1 MLYLVLAIFS
11 SAMVSIAMRFS
22 EAKIQSSMGLLA
34 SNYLVCSVTAFIYCR
49 TFAFTAPLMGFSAV
63 NGLLY
68 LAGFILMQFNIQ
80 KNGVVLSSTFMKL
93 GVLVPVLASMIFF
106 KEMPTALQMLGLCL
120 AVSSI
125 VLLKKRQS
133 SQNLMMGPLLLMM
146 ICGGMTDFTSK
157 IFETLFETG
166 YKDMFLL
173 MTFLSALFF
182 CLGLVVVRKEL
193 ISRNELV
200 YGLLVGI
207 PNYFSARF
215 LLLALGSVDAVVAYP
230 TYSVATILV
239 VTMLGKILFHEHLS
253 KRQLTV
259 MALILVSLIL
269 LNIA

>member
-1 MLYLVLAIFS
+1 
-11 SAMVSIAMRFS
+11 
-22 EAKIQSSMGLLA
+22 
-34 SNYLVCSVTAFIYCR
+34 
-49 TFAFTAPLMGFSAV
+49 
-63 NGLLY
+63 
-68 LAGFILMQFNIQ
+68 
-80 KNGVVLSSTFMKL
+80 
-93 GVLVPVLASMIFF
+93 
-106 KEMPTALQMLGLCL
+106 
-120 AVSSI
+120 
-125 VLLKKRQS
+125 
-133 SQNLMMGPLLLMM
+133 
-146 ICGGMTDFTSK
+146 
-157 IFETLFETG
+157 
-166 YKDMFLL
+166 
-173 MTFLSALFF
+173 LFF
-182 CLGLVVVRKEL
+182 CLGLVVARKEL